1 MTDPI
6 FWQKSSYSG
15 ADDSPNCV
23 ELATADGKIMM
34 RESEDPETVIATSR
48 ERLRSFLLGVKA
60 GDFDHLI

>member
-6 FWQKSSYSG
+6 WQKSSFSG

-34 RESEDPETVIATSR
+34 RESADPETIIATSP
-48 ERLRSFLLGVKA
+48 ERLRSLLFRVKA
-60 GDFDHLI
+60 GDLDHLI